1 MFRGRGSSPSIGG
14 SSHNSTENNLDNDE
28 TVSHYHP
35 YIDYWSR
42 NSYYYHYDRNFVA
55 MEIGITA
62 FILLI
67 CLIIFILAYKTSFV
81 DPIETIK
88 RTYII
93 SKLIVVFVTTLLIAC
108 AFLFSKSRE
117 TLIKSLAIILLLSI
131 VSIIIFMGIKFN
143 FDTIYN
149 ENKFSELYETSEI
162 KEYEKS
168 NKKQNISIGLD
179 GIKLTDLKQSYI
191 DENIMA
197 YKFFSYKSIAIT
209 TLYIIVIVFNIA
221 MIIRLF
227 KMQEKN
233 ERLNKDDS
241 ILFDEEKNIKI

>member
-1 MFRGRGSSPSIGG
+1 MT
-14 SSHNSTENNLDNDE
+14 N
-28 TVSHYHP
+28 
-35 YIDYWSR
+35 
-42 NSYYYHYDRNFVA
+42 
-55 MEIGITA
+55 
-62 FILLI
+62 
-67 CLIIFILAYKTSFV
+67 
-81 DPIETIK
+81 
-88 RTYII
+88 
-93 SKLIVVFVTTLLIAC
+93 
-108 AFLFSKSRE
+108 
-117 TLIKSLAIILLLSI
+117 
-131 VSIIIFMGIKFN
+131 
-143 FDTIYN
+143 YN

-209 TLYIIVIVFNIA
+209 ILYIIVIVFNIA
-221 MIIRLF
+221 MIIRLL

-241 ILFDEEKNIKI
+241 ILFDEEENIKI